1 MASTLEI
8 VATGEACGA
17 TVQGI
22 DLAAEIT
29 AEDLLAIREAWLEHH
44 VLVFPEQHLTDEDQV
59 HITQLLGGVGDDPFF
74 VSISDKTQVVALTR
88 RADEKAP
95 VFAEAWHTDWSFKQQ
110 PPIGT
115 CLYSHVIP
123 PVGGDTG
130 FINQQKALAEMP
142 AELRARLEGKTGL
155 HCAAVAY
162 APDGT
167 YGEREKGSDRSMKIL
182 YSEEAR
188 KVQGHPLIRS
198 HPESG
203 KEALFGCYGYIL
215 DIEGMAREEAQPLLL
230 EMYAWQT
237 REEFQYTHKWQENM
251 LVIWDNRSVL
261 HKANSGYDGYA
272 RELHRTTIKDNP
284 KKYLDQLLIA

>member
-8 VATGEACGA
+8 TPTGEACGA
-17 TVQGI
+17 TVRGI
-22 DLAAEIT
+22 DLASEIS
-29 AEDLLAIREAWLEHH
+29 AEDLLTIRTAWLEHH
-44 VLVFPEQHLTDEDQV
+44 VLVFPEQQLSDEDQV
-59 HITQLLGGVGDDPFF
+59 RITQLMGGVGDDPFF
-74 VSISDKTQVVALTR
+74 VSISDKTPVVALTR

-95 VFAEAWHTDWSFKQQ
+95 VFAEAWHTDWSFKQR

-115 CLYSHVIP
+115 CLYSYVIP

-142 AELRARLEGKTGL
+142 AELRGRLEGKTGL

-167 YGEREKGSDRSMKIL
+167 YGEREKDSDRSMKIL

-188 KVQGHPLIRS
+188 RVRGHPLIRT

-203 KEALFGCYGYIL
+203 KQALFGCYGYIM
-215 DIEGMAREEAQPLLL
+215 DIEGMTREEAQPLLL

-261 HKANSGYDGYA
+261 HKANSGYDGHA

-284 KKYLDQLLIA
+284 RKYLAELLSA